1 MRSNRT
7 KGVLA
12 LLLATLVWGTTFTAQ
27 RNAAGYLEAFTFNAI
42 RNLIAAAVMTPLL
55 IVRNKGRRK
64 AGPAGE
70 MPAADEANGKGK
82 EAGKKMRS
90 SGLSPQTKR
99 TLLAGFLC
107 GTALTVASFFQQYGI
122 ESYPA
127 GVAAAGR
134 AAFLTATYVVM
145 VALIAIV
152 RGKRPHPMVI
162 GAAVV
167 CVAGM
172 YLLCF
177 AQGWSGLYLGDLME
191 ILCAIS
197 FAVQILAVEHYAD
210 TPGLQLA
217 VMQFLFCGLWSL
229 VGALLFDHPT
239 REGILGAL
247 PAILFSALFSSCI
260 GYTMQIYGQKRVEA
274 PVASILMSFE
284 SVFAAISGWILLSER
299 MSAAQLTGCVLMFGA
314 LLLTQL
320 PGLWSMRKSRK
331 PEAEE

>member
-55 IVRNKGRRK
+55 IVRNKGRK
-64 AGPAGE
+64 THGT
-70 MPAADEANGKGK
+70 
-82 EAGKKMRS
+82 
-90 SGLSPQTKR
+90 GLSPQTKR

-122 ESYPA
+122 EIYPA

-239 REGILGAL
+239 REGLIGAL

-284 SVFAAISGWILLSER
+284 SVFAAISGWILLRER
-299 MSAAQLTGCVLMFGA
+299 MSAAQMTGCVLMFGA

-320 PGLWSMRKSRK
+320 PGLWSMRKGRK

>member
-1 MRSNRT
+1 MKILVSACLLGLRCRYDGQSKPNAA
-7 KGVLA
+7 VLA

-27 RNAAGYLEAFTFNAI
+27 RNAAGYLEAFSFNAI

-55 IVRNKGRRK
+55 IVRNHRRK
-64 AGPAGE
+64 ASAAVGESPA
-70 MPAADEANGKGK
+70 DRKT
-82 EAGKKMRS
+82 
-90 SGLSPQTKR
+90 TKR
-99 TLLAGFLC
+99 TLIAGFLC

-122 ESYPA
+122 EIYPA

-217 VMQFLFCGLWSL
+217 VMQFLFCGLWS
-229 VGALLFDHPT
+229 P
-239 REGILGAL
+239 EM
-247 PAILFSALFSSCI
+247 FSA
-260 GYTMQIYGQKRVEA
+260 T
-274 PVASILMSFE
+274 AS
-284 SVFAAISGWILLSER
+284 G
-299 MSAAQLTGCVLMFGA
+299 
-314 LLLTQL
+314 LLLIIILRLMKSLSLQ
-320 PGLWSMRKSRK
+320 GLR
-331 PEAEE
+331 A